1 MRPHSGKEMIKIT
14 AGAVAAL
21 AMTGLLFAI
30 VFSLLI
36 APGW

>member
-1 MRPHSGKEMIKIT
+1 MRPHNGKEMIKIT

-30 VFSLLI
+30 AYSLLI
-36 APGW
+36 TPRW

>member
-1 MRPHSGKEMIKIT
+1 MRPYSGKEMVKIT

-30 VFSLLI
+30 TYSLLI
-36 APGW
+36 TPRR